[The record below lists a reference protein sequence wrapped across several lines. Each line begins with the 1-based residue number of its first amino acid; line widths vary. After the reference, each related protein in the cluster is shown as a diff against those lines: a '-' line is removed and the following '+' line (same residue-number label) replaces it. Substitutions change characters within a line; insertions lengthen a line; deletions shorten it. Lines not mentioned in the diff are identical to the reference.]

1 MSRSVLLSCEA
12 ISKAYDSQS
21 LFTGLSFG
29 LREGD
34 RVGLVGPNGSGKS
47 TFLKILAGLEE
58 PDSGTRAVRRLTR
71 IGYVPQEP
79 EFPPDHTVEELLYA
93 ALSADTFDDFDK
105 AGQIAVT
112 LGRAGFTE
120 FHQRAGALSG
130 GWKKRLAIAR
140 ELVKVPDV
148 LLLDEPTNHLDVE
161 GILWLESLL
170 QVESLACVIISH
182 DRYFLENV
190 ATRML
195 ELNRIY
201 PHGLFE
207 TDGRYSEFLAQRD
220 EALHNQAAY
229 QESLAN
235 MVRREL
241 DWLRHGAKART
252 TKAQARIKE
261 AGRRIQE
268 LEDIKTRTR
277 QGIAEIDFTSSDR
290 QSKKL
295 LVARQLTKSF
305 GQKLVLNGVDLTLT
319 PGTRLGL
326 IGPNGSGKT
335 TLLRLL
341 IGMIKPDGGEIE
353 RAEDLQIV
361 YFDQSRETLDQ
372 SLSLK
377 RALVPEGD
385 TVIYRGR
392 PIHVVS
398 WAKRFLFRPDQLEL
412 PLHRLSGGE
421 QARVL
426 IARLMLQPADVLILD
441 EPTNDLDI
449 PTLEVLE
456 ESLVDFPGGL
466 VLVTHDRF
474 LLDRVATILLTLD
487 ATGHGVFF
495 ADYAQWEASRNS
507 IAPETPSPTPK
518 PSSRESRRTPQLSS
532 REKQELAGMEKQILA
547 AEEMLVAR
555 QQALD
560 DPAVASDPAA
570 VQERY
575 EALTAARAA
584 VDALYAR
591 WAELEEKL

>member
-1 MSRSVLLSCEA
+1 
-12 ISKAYDSQS
+12 
-21 LFTGLSFG
+21 
-29 LREGD
+29 
-34 RVGLVGPNGSGKS
+34 
-47 TFLKILAGLEE
+47 
-58 PDSGTRAVRRLTR
+58 
-71 IGYVPQEP
+71 
-79 EFPPDHTVEELLYA
+79 
-93 ALSADTFDDFDK
+93 
-105 AGQIAVT
+105 
-112 LGRAGFTE
+112 
-120 FHQRAGALSG
+120 
-130 GWKKRLAIAR
+130 
-140 ELVKVPDV
+140 
-148 LLLDEPTNHLDVE
+148 
-161 GILWLESLL
+161 
-170 QVESLACVIISH
+170 
-182 DRYFLENV
+182 
-190 ATRML
+190 ML